1 MASFVKIVCFV
12 VNYAIFHE
20 LCDRMRF
27 AVDCAKSHHRV
38 ISEGLSII
46 RGKTLSLFSN
56 PVCRLHQLTEFI
68 VFSGIHSES
77 SQVTQTSLHQ
87 WINQKTSKVFVGKC
101 LDFI

>member
-38 ISEGLSII
+38 ISEGLNS
-46 RGKTLSLFSN
+46 GKVITFPIPRHPLLQDEVQHVVVEPTSFK
-56 PVCRLHQLTEFI
+56 LT
-68 VFSGIHSES
+68 
-77 SQVTQTSLHQ
+77 
-87 WINQKTSKVFVGKC
+87 
-101 LDFI
+101 